1 MVLDLRHRLDDESPV
16 AADFWTS
23 KDSMAHAMIKSVMI
37 GAATNC
43 GTEQSETG
51 VLSCADRWF
60 AGRLGLPDDFM
71 KRCDLTSNDRE
82 RQGCLGE
89 AASLQYIRSHLN
101 RISKDTI

>member
-1 MVLDLRHRLDDESPV
+1 MVLDLRRRLDDDSQV

-23 KDSMAHAMIKSVMI
+23 KDSMARAMIKSLMI
-37 GAATNC
+37 GAAANC
-43 GTEQSETG
+43 GAEESETG
-51 VLSCADRWF
+51 VLSCADKWF
-60 AGRLGLPDDFM
+60 AGRLDLPDEFM
-71 KRCDLTSNDRE
+71 KRCDATSDDHE